1 MTVHPGTHA
10 MVFRPLVSAC
20 LLLSSSLTDC
30 AKQVNR
36 SNNMTVHRDSI
47 SIEMR
52 DVLDTEF
59 RRWYPLAMDTVYG
72 GFFSDINADWEL
84 DGGQDK
90 FIVTQA
96 RHVWS
101 TAHAAVSSPGAS
113 ALLRVAAHGMD
124 FLKNTMWDREYGGF
138 YNMVDRRGEPLKGDG
153 QIIKQAYGNAFAL
166 YGLAAYYKATG
177 DTSAL
182 HLAQETFQWLER
194 HSFDPVH
201 GGYFQFMSRDGTP
214 FTEGYKAPPKDQNST
229 IHLLESFTEF
239 YKVWPDALL
248 WKRLHALLHIL
259 RDTITAE
266 KGYLVLFFARDWTPV
281 SFRDAGA
288 EVRERN
294 YEFDHVSFGHDVE
307 TAYLMLEASNAL
319 GLTDD
324 TTTLRV
330 AKKMV
335 DHALA
340 YGWDTER
347 GGFFDGGYY
356 AGGADKPSIV
366 RNTKEWWAQAEALN
380 TLLLMS
386 DLFPGDAH
394 RYYET
399 FCRQWDYCKKYVI
412 DNERGGWYWGG
423 ADIVPGNRQ
432 SAKGSIWKCNYH
444 TSRALINCIERIK
457 HVPIPAGTTTP

>member
-177 DTSAL
+177 DTGAL

-201 GGYFQFMSRDGTP
+201 GGYFQFMARDGTP
-214 FTEGYKAPPKDQNST
+214 FTEGYRAPPKDQNST

-248 WKRLHALLHIL
+248 RERLHALLHIL

-281 SFRDAGA
+281 SYPRCGC
-288 EVRERN
+288 
-294 YEFDHVSFGHDVE
+294 
-307 TAYLMLEASNAL
+307 
-319 GLTDD
+319 
-324 TTTLRV
+324 
-330 AKKMV
+330 
-335 DHALA
+335 
-340 YGWDTER
+340 
-347 GGFFDGGYY
+347 GGEG
-356 AGGADKPSIV
+356 
-366 RNTKEWWAQAEALN
+366 KEL
-380 TLLLMS
+380 
-386 DLFPGDAH
+386 
-394 RYYET
+394 
-399 FCRQWDYCKKYVI
+399 
-412 DNERGGWYWGG
+412 
-423 ADIVPGNRQ
+423 
-432 SAKGSIWKCNYH
+432 
-444 TSRALINCIERIK
+444 
-457 HVPIPAGTTTP
+457 